1 MSIDYIEPER
11 INKEASLFLKNKTAK
26 LAAKFKDNL
35 EDIALI
41 ESSVRQQQVIAIA
54 AYKKLVAERKQTM
67 HSHKAEPELFHLGCG
82 SFKNK
87 SITK

>member
-11 INKEASLFLKNKTAK
+11 ISQEARLLLKNKTKK
-26 LAAKFKDNL
+26 LAEKFKDNL

-41 ESSVRQQQVIAIA
+41 ESSIRQEQVIAIS

-67 HSHKAEPELFHLGCG
+67 HRWMQVPNAS
-82 SFKNK
+82 
-87 SITK
+87 

>member
-11 INKEASLFLKNKTAK
+11 ISKEARLLLKNKTKK
-26 LAAKFKDNL
+26 LAEKFKDNL

-41 ESSVRQQQVIAIA
+41 ESSIRKEQVIAIS

-67 HSHKAEPELFHLGCG
+67 HSQKAEPELFHLGCG
-82 SFKNK
+82 SLKKQIN
-87 SITK
+87 

>member
-11 INKEASLFLKNKTAK
+11 ISKEARLLLKNKTKK
-26 LAAKFKDNL
+26 LAEKFKDNL

-41 ESSVRQQQVIAIA
+41 EFSIRQEQVIAIS

-67 HSHKAEPELFHLGCG
+67 HSHKDEPELFHLGRG
-82 SFKNK
+82 SLKNK
-87 SITK
+87 STN